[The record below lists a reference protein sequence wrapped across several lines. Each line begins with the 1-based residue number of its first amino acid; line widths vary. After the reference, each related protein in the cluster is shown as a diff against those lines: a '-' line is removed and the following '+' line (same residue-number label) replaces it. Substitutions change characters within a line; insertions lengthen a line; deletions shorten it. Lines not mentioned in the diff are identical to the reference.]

1 MHIFVVASFDGG
13 PLEPSRVCLRANRGR
28 PKCFGRPVESQ
39 PIQVGTYGSN
49 DQSADVPS
57 DDVVRLV
64 AAVITGWLRL
74 SRLAPVLTTHGPRE
88 E

>member
-13 PLEPSRVCLRANRGR
+13 PPEPSRVCLCANRGR
-28 PKCFGRPVESQ
+28 PKCFGRSVESQ
-39 PIQVGTYGSN
+39 PIRVGTYSD

-64 AAVITGWLRL
+64 AAVVTGWLRL